1 MPKITSIASQKNK
14 RRVNI
19 YLDGE
24 FGFGLD
30 LENFVKLG
38 LKTEQELSNE
48 KVREIIKKAEFQKN
62 SDKLINFATI
72 RPRSRRELNSWMVK
86 HNVPE
91 SLKDDLYKKLERLE
105 LLGDERFA
113 QWWVNQ
119 RMQFKSRSKRE
130 LTQELRMKG
139 IDRKIIEKV
148 LDESGVDD
156 EASARKLIE
165 KNKYKW
171 EKYGQFEA
179 KKKMTDYLARKG
191 FSWDVINKVTK
202 ID

>member
-62 SDKLINFATI
+62 SDKLLNFATI